1 MPPTSKSP
9 APPSFYNKMA
19 EMAPST
25 AGSASTPEKSP
36 EGGADGGD
44 LPEIVAKM
52 IMVVEKL
59 AKMGKEVEPYAKQLN
74 ETLQALDMNV
84 IKKGGAGM
92 PGNAPPPPPAS
103 PGPAPAAAGGSET
116 QPVPA

>member
-19 EMAPST
+19 EMAPSN

-36 EGGADGGD
+36 EGGAGGD
-44 LPEIVAKM
+44 APEIVAKM

-59 AKMGKEVEPYAKQLN
+59 AKMGKEYEPYAKRLN
-74 ETLQALDMNV
+74 DILQELDMNV

-92 PGNAPPPPPAS
+92 PGNAPPPPPPS
-103 PGPAPAAAGGSET
+103 PAPPPAAAGGSET
-116 QPVPA
+116 MPPPA